1 MNDTENII
9 NGEGNSNEE
18 FLFHQLLAM
27 FQALALQQLGKLM
40 NPITG
45 KVERDL
51 HQAKITIDMINMI
64 QKKTEGNLADREKM
78 MINNILLELRMNY
91 VDENNRPD
99 PDEETKIDSEEDN
112 SKADK
117 EDTTL
122 QEEGQP
128 ADEEQVDKKQE
139 E

>member
-1 MNDTENII
+1 MNETENII
-9 NGEGNSNEE
+9 GNDGNSSEE

-51 HQAKITIDMINMI
+51 QQAKITIDMISMI

-78 MINNILLELRMNY
+78 MIDNILLELRMNY
-91 VDENNRPD
+91 VDESNRPD
-99 PDEETKIDSEEDN
+99 DEAEIDSEEDN
-112 SKADK
+112 SQMDK
-117 EDTTL
+117 EDTAS
-122 QEEGQP
+122 QKEDQP
-128 ADEEQVDKKQE
+128 SEKEQADKKPE

>member
-1 MNDTENII
+1 MEDITDND
-9 NGEGNSNEE
+9 GNSNEE

-51 HQAKITIDMINMI
+51 QQAKITIDMISML
-64 QKKTEGNLADREKM
+64 QKKTKGNLADREKM
-78 MINNILLELRMNY
+78 MIDNILLELRMNY
-91 VDENNRPD
+91 VDESNRPD
-99 PDEETKIDSEEDN
+99 DDAEIDSEDDN
-112 SKADK
+112 SKVDK
-117 EDTTL
+117 EDTAS
-122 QEEGQP
+122 QKEDQP
-128 ADEEQVDKKQE
+128 GGKERVDKKQE

>member
-1 MNDTENII
+1 MNETENII
-9 NGEGNSNEE
+9 GNDGNSSEE

-51 HQAKITIDMINMI
+51 QQAKITIDMIDMI

-78 MINNILLELRMNY
+78 MIDNILLELRMNY
-91 VDENNRPD
+91 VDESNRPD
-99 PDEETKIDSEEDN
+99 DEAEIDSEEDN
-112 SKADK
+112 SQMDKEVTASQKEDQPSEIEQADK
-117 EDTTL
+117 KP
-122 QEEGQP
+122 EE
-128 ADEEQVDKKQE
+128 
-139 E
+139 